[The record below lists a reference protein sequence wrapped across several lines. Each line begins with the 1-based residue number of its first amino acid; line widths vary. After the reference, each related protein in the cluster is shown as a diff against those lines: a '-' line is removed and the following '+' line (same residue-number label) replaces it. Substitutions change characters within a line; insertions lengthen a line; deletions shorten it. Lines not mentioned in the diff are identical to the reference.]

1 MTDAP
6 PLFARSILVVVLLL
20 IVSFVA
26 WAAIAKVDEIARGDG
41 KVIPVSKT
49 QVIQATEPGVV
60 QEIAIQVGQV
70 VRKGQLLMRL
80 DDTTTT
86 SSLGESE
93 AKARA
98 LKTKIVRLAIEEGGD
113 FSKPFICPSDIE
125 KVAPQICDN
134 EIRLLEAR
142 RTNFENKASVLKERL
157 VQRVKELDESN
168 SNITR
173 LTEVIAVTQREKDLI
188 SPMVAKRLVAQ
199 TDLLRVD
206 RELTEQQGQL
216 ALAREGID
224 RLTAAINE
232 ARLQVTELELQMRQE
247 ALAEKTQALAE
258 LSVVDETIRGATD
271 RVARTDIRSPV
282 DGVVNTLDIN
292 TLGSYVQAGTVVAG
306 VVPTA
311 DTLLVEAR
319 ISPRDVAFVRRG
331 QRAVVKLTAYD
342 FSIYGGLEGEVS
354 NVSADSLVDQDSG
367 ETFYQVYVATP
378 KTDLEKDGRNYAIMP
393 GMITS
398 VEIITGEKTILN
410 YLLKPVHKAR
420 TEALTE
426 R

>member
-6 PLFARSILVVVLLL
+6 PLFARSVLAIVLLL
-20 IVSFVA
+20 IVIFVA

-98 LKTKIVRLAIEEGGD
+98 LKAKIVRLAIEEGGD
-113 FSKPFICPSDIE
+113 FSKPFVCPSDIE
-125 KVAPQICDN
+125 ESAPQICDN

-168 SNITR
+168 SNIAR
-173 LTEVIAVTQREKDLI
+173 LTDVVAVAQREKDLI
-188 SPMVAKRLVAQ
+188 GPMVAKRLVAQ
-199 TDLLRVD
+199 TDLLRVV

-216 ALAREGID
+216 ALAREGTD

-306 VVPTA
+306 VVPTS

-331 QRAVVKLTAYD
+331 QRALVKVTAYD

-354 NVSADSLVDQDSG
+354 NVSADSLVDQDTG
-367 ETFYQVYVATP
+367 ETFYQVQVATP
-378 KTDLEKDGRNYAIMP
+378 RTELEKDGRKYSIIP

-398 VEIITGEKTILN
+398 VEIITGEKTVLN

>member
-1 MTDAP
+1 MTDSP
-6 PLFARSILVVVLLL
+6 PLFARSVLGIVVFLILTFVV
-20 IVSFVA
+20 
-26 WAAIAKVDEIARGDG
+26 WAAFAKVDEIARGNG

-49 QVIQATEPGVV
+49 QIIQATEPGVV

-98 LKTKIVRLAIEEGGD
+98 LKAKMVRLEIEENGD
-113 FSKPFICPSDIE
+113 YSVPFVCPADIQ
-125 KVAPQICDN
+125 KTAPQICAN
-134 EIRLLEAR
+134 EVRHLEAR
-142 RTNFENKASVLKERL
+142 RTNFENKSSVLKERL
-157 VQRVKELDESN
+157 IQRVKELDESK

-173 LTEVIAVTQREKDLI
+173 LGDVIAVTQREKDLI
-188 SPMVAKRLVAQ
+188 GPMVAKRLVAQ
-199 TDLLRVD
+199 TEQLRVD

-216 ALAREGID
+216 SLAREGID
-224 RLTAAINE
+224 RLAAAINE

-258 LSVVDETIRGATD
+258 LSVIDETIRGASD

-306 VVPTA
+306 VVPTS

-331 QRAVVKLTAYD
+331 QHAVVKVTAYD

-354 NVSADSLVDQDSG
+354 NVSADSLVDQDTG
-367 ETFYQVYVATP
+367 ETYYQVYVATP
-378 KTDLEKDGRNYAIMP
+378 KTELQKDGRKYAIMP

-398 VEIITGEKTILN
+398 VDILTGEKTVLN

>member
-6 PLFARSILVVVLLL
+6 PLFARSIVAVVLLL

-98 LKTKIVRLAIEEGGD
+98 LKAKIVRLAIEEGGD
-113 FSKPFICPSDIE
+113 FSVPFACPPDIA
-125 KVAPQICDN
+125 KTAPQICDN

-157 VQRVKELDESN
+157 VQRVKELDESH
-168 SNITR
+168 SNIAR
-173 LTEVIAVTQREKDLI
+173 LTEVVAVTQREKDLI
-188 SPMVAKRLVAQ
+188 GPMVAKRLVAQ

-206 RELTEQQGQL
+206 RELTEQQGQI

-306 VVPTA
+306 VVPTS

-331 QRAVVKLTAYD
+331 QRAVVKVTAYD

-354 NVSADSLVDQDSG
+354 NVSADSLVDQDTG

-378 KTDLEKDGRNYAIMP
+378 RTELEKDGRKYAIMP
-393 GMITS
+393 GMVTS